1 MPPLRRSAT
10 YEQRQPLRCVMTG
23 LTVLANYWRP
33 KGWTRDGFVLIV
45 LAAGLGHTA
54 EEAGAAWDAAPDT
67 SSGRRPGDG

>member
-1 MPPLRRSAT
+1 
-10 YEQRQPLRCVMTG
+10 MTG

-67 SSGRRPGDG
+67 SSGRTASDG